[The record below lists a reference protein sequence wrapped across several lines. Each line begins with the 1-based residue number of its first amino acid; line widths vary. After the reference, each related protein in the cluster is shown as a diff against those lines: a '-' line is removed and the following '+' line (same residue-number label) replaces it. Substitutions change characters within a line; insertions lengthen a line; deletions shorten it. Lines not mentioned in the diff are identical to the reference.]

1 MGNDFKC
8 EICDKMCD
16 IQAKYFKHKTTFH
29 GNQNKSVAI
38 AVKVTLES
46 VTSITK
52 KQENLT

>member
-1 MGNDFKC
+1 MSNDIKC

-16 IQAKYFKHKTTFH
+16 IEAKHKTKFH
-29 GNQNKSVAI
+29 GNQNKSVDI